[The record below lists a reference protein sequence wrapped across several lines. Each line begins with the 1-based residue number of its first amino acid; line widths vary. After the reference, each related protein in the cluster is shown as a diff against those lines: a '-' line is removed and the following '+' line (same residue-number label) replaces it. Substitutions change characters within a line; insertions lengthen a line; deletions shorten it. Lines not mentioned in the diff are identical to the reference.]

1 MSISSSVGA
10 RTNRAVSPLWMK
22 GAYVS
27 RTLPT
32 TKGSTSSAASSG
44 VIAAGTPAV
53 VSCIS
58 STKTFV
64 AGKPSYFSRFT
75 ASSAMPFDSNSPT
88 TNLSAITFPHPMPSR
103 LLVERRGE
111 RSGCAAQRQRYR
123 LERREGRSGTGLRN
137 LTLPRSVDASIPECW
152 CFYEVPHCRMRRK
165 GPVMTTILI
174 IVLLVLLLGGFG
186 GYHGYHRYGGG
197 GGGGGVWVLVVV
209 LSALLVVCGGA
220 APRNTPP
227 RR

>member
-1 MSISSSVGA
+1 MSTSSSVCA
-10 RTNRAVSPLWMK
+10 RTNTAVSPLWMNR
-22 GAYVS
+22 AYVS

-53 VSCIS
+53 ASCIS

-64 AGKPSYFSRFT
+64 AGTPSYFSRFT
-75 ASSAMPFDSNSPT
+75 ASSAMPLDSNSPT

-103 LLVERRGE
+103 LLVERRGK
-111 RSGCAAQRQRYR
+111 RSGCAAQRQRHR

-137 LTLPRSVDASIPECW
+137 LTLPRSVDASIPECR
-152 CFYEVPHCRMRRK
+152 CFYEVRHCRMRRK

-186 GYHGYHRYGGG
+186 GYHGYLRYAGSRLR
-197 GGGGGVWVLVVV
+197 GVLDFVL
-209 LSALLVVCGGA
+209 LRLRVCLCGA
-220 APRNTPP
+220 RLY
-227 RR
+227 